1 MKIPD
6 CPVWKKSFSKGCSA
20 LFIIAIIVTSSVK
33 VHAQHADEATIRK
46 ILDDQTKS
54 WNNGSIEDF
63 MKGYW
68 DSDSLM
74 FVGRNGLRY
83 GYNSTLENYK
93 KSYPDTAARGKLY
106 FNILELRKLAKIYY
120 YVTGK
125 WQLHRSI
132 GDLEGYFTLLFRKI
146 KNRWVIVAD
155 HSR

>member
-1 MKIPD
+1 MKTPD
-6 CPVWKKSFSKGCSA
+6 LFVLQKNIVQRFLYLLIIVLISA
-20 LFIIAIIVTSSVK
+20 LPLKIN
-33 VHAQHADEATIRK
+33 AQNGDEAAIRK

-68 DSDSLM
+68 HSDSLM
-74 FVGRNGLRY
+74 FVGKNGLKY
-83 GYNSTLENYK
+83 GFNSTLENYK

-106 FNILELRKLAKIYY
+106 FNILEVKRLSKLYY

-125 WQLHRSI
+125 WQLNRSI
-132 GDLEGYFTLLFRKI
+132 GDLEGYFTLLFEKI
-146 KNRWVIVAD
+146 KNNWVIIAD

>member
-1 MKIPD
+1 MKKHSFYYSSIIFKTFTFFFYAALVTTF
-6 CPVWKKSFSKGCSA
+6 PVA
-20 LFIIAIIVTSSVK
+20 VN
-33 VHAQHADEATIRK
+33 AQSGDEAAIRK
-46 ILDDQTKS
+46 LLDDQTAA

-68 DSDSLM
+68 HSDSLM

-93 KSYPDTAARGKLY
+93 KSYPDTTARGKLN
-106 FNILELRKLAKIYY
+106 FDILQVERLSRQYY

-125 WQLHRSI
+125 WQLNRSI

-146 KNRWVIVAD
+146 NNNWVIISD

>member
-1 MKIPD
+1 MKT
-6 CPVWKKSFSKGCSA
+6 SA
-20 LFIIAIIVTSSVK
+20 FYSRLIILQKFFYFVLILFFIAK
-33 VHAQHADEATIRK
+33 PAKLNAQNRDEAAIRK
-46 ILDDQTKS
+46 ILEDQTIA

-68 DSDSLM
+68 HSDSLM
-74 FVGRNGLRY
+74 FVGRNGLKY

-106 FNILELRKLAKIYY
+106 FDILQVKPLSKQYY

-125 WQLHRSI
+125 WQLNRAI
-132 GDLEGYFTLLFRKI
+132 GDLEGYFTLLFKKI
-146 KNRWVIVAD
+146 KNNWVIIAD